1 MKAAKT
7 DLLLQLRSSRNTRA
21 AEHSGP
27 SRNRAGVLDY
37 DPTDGL
43 PIRKYVLESIKINQE
58 SALDPNDSS
67 LAAVKQNDDFP
78 WPDQQL
84 PIYYDQLPLHSQE
97 LLKQARQGD
106 RDARTS
112 MWDKKS
118 GEWVR
123 AEKARA
129 RGLGPDVL
137 KSRHLM
143 NADALEGEDENEDD
157 EDEDENDE
165 EGNGNGIVPPLPS
178 KKRKAAGHG
187 VTERIVEVKKWTQL
201 SWDRADKMAEPKY
214 LADRKPGMPNFYAP
228 KYLKNAVGYGV
239 HMDGSANTVAT
250 FDLGDGSGLGS
261 ALGGGPAAGGTE
273 TPAKRNMP
281 PKRKKKKL
289 GGPGRK
295 KKEVLLAE
303 EAARRAAA
311 GELDGAIQPETGEAQ
326 EKKEEGAGEGD
337 DDEGSGEESEGEG
350 SEDGEVNEDE
360 SAPADSLPVEPAP
373 EVTTESPVVE
383 VREPVVNEVTVTE
396 DVIHAPE
403 EVDASAPDEIEPIA
417 PEQVEPV
424 APVAPAEMAA
434 AAVVA
439 EALEEQQKEEAPAMD
454 LLGGL
459 EAAVEGMEQ
468 AE

>member
-1 MKAAKT
+1 M
-7 DLLLQLRSSRNTRA
+7 LSQLRSSRHTRA
-21 AEHSGP
+21 AEHSGQ
-27 SRNRAGVLDY
+27 SRNRGGLLDY

-43 PIRKYVLESIKINQE
+43 PIRKYVLESIKIDQD
-58 SALDPNDSS
+58 SALEPNDTS
-67 LAAVKQNDDFP
+67 LAAVKQNDAFP

-84 PIYYDQLPLHSQE
+84 PTYYDQLPLHSQE
-97 LLKQARQGD
+97 LLRRARQGD

-112 MWDKKS
+112 VWDKKS

-143 NADALEGEDENEDD
+143 NIDAVEGEDDNDDD
-157 EDEDENDE
+157 EDEDEDDE
-165 EGNGNGIVPPLPS
+165 EGTGNGIVPPLPA
-178 KKRKAAGHG
+178 KKRKAVGNG
-187 VTERIVEVKKWTQL
+187 VTERIVEVKKWSQL
-201 SWDRADKMAEPKY
+201 SWDRADKMPEPKY

-239 HMDGSANTVAT
+239 HMDGGANSVAT

-261 ALGGGPAAGGTE
+261 ALGGGTAVGGAE

-311 GELDGAIQPETGEAQ
+311 EGVDGAVRPEIGEAD
-326 EKKEEGAGEGD
+326 EKKAEGAGDAD
-337 DDEGSGEESEGEG
+337 DDEGSGEDSGEKG
-350 SEDGEVNEDE
+350 SEEGEVNEDE
-360 SAPADSLPVEPAP
+360 SAPADSLPVESAP
-373 EVTTESPVVE
+373 ELTAEPPMVE
-383 VREPVVNEVTVTE
+383 VHEPAVNEVTMTE
-396 DVIHAPE
+396 VEISAPE
-403 EVDASAPDEIEPIA
+403 EVDVPATEEAEVVA

-424 APVAPAEMAA
+424 AAVAPAEMAA

-439 EALEEQQKEEAPAMD
+439 DALQEQQEAEAPTID

-459 EAAVEGMEQ
+459 EAAVEGMEK